1 MTVKDCFQFVFSEML
16 TLDRR
21 VGSLFARKIRL
32 LLPVCVGP
40 VASHTTNVLFV
51 PPTFGVAN
59 KHCIS

>member
-1 MTVKDCFQFVFSEML
+1 
-16 TLDRR
+16 
-21 VGSLFARKIRL
+21 
-32 LLPVCVGP
+32 VCVGP